1 MPRYLSSP
9 EFQHDAPE
17 RIGVLLVNSGT
28 PDSPRVRHVRRF
40 LRALLSD
47 PRVVEL
53 PRALWLPLLHGVIL
67 PTRPFATARKYR
79 SIWTAEGSP
88 LLASSEQLRGA
99 LASELSHR
107 VIAPISVELAMLYAT
122 PTVPEALER
131 LRLRG
136 ATRLLVVPL
145 FPQYCGTTT
154 GAVYDQVSAELARWR
169 WLPELRFVSEYH
181 DHPGY
186 IEALRHAV
194 LDHWSVHGRTQHLL
208 LSFHS
213 IPAAYF
219 RKGDP
224 YHCKARKTARLLAD
238 ELGLHEEEWSLAFQ
252 SQFGPGRWLGP
263 STQQALEDLAR
274 RGTRSVTV
282 ACPGFAV
289 DCLETLHEVQIEYR
303 ERFLDAG
310 GMRFQYVPALN
321 ARPEHARALAD
332 VVATHCQGWTSAAL
346 GQLELTASRSSSRT
360 ARGD

>member
-9 EFQHDAPE
+9 EFQHEAPE

-28 PDSPRVRHVRRF
+28 PDSPRVRDVRRF
-40 LRALLSD
+40 LGALLSD

-53 PRALWLPLLHGVIL
+53 PRALWRPLLRGVIL
-67 PTRPFATARKYR
+67 PTRPFASARKYR
-79 SIWTAEGSP
+79 SIWTERGSP
-88 LLASSEQLRGA
+88 LLACSEKLRDA
-99 LASELSHR
+99 LTAELSQR
-107 VIAPISVELAMLYAT
+107 VIAPISVELAMLYAQ
-122 PTVPEALER
+122 PSVPEALGR
-131 LRLRG
+131 LRRAG

-145 FPQYCGTTT
+145 FPQYCGATT
-154 GAVYDQVSAELARWR
+154 GAVYDQVTAELARWR

-186 IEALRHAV
+186 IEALRNAV
-194 LDHWSVHGRTQHLL
+194 LDHWSLHGRTQHLL

-213 IPAAYF
+213 LPASYF

-238 ELGLHEEEWSLAFQ
+238 ELGLPEDEWSLAFQ

-263 STQQALEDLAR
+263 STRQALEDLAR
-274 RGTRSVTV
+274 RGIHDVTV

-289 DCLETLHEVQIEYR
+289 DCLETLHEVDIEYR
-303 ERFLDAG
+303 DRFHAAG
-310 GMRFQYVPALN
+310 GVRFQYVPALN

-332 VVATHCQGWTSAAL
+332 LVATHCQGWTSAAL
-346 GQLELTASRSSSRT
+346 GQLALSAARSSIRA
-360 ARGD
+360 ARGN